1 MTFINIVSISIPEAF
16 FQCCVCIN
24 QPVCCDDKGTYIFVS
39 QSIINLT
46 IKITGN
52 VSVLFPVYF
61 RAFYKTLSEKERP
74 PPGIITSVE
83 ENSVILLSL
92 FAGDGRITIEPFL
105 FCTGFSR
112 CKRKFSGPRYT
123 SLISI

>member
-16 FQCCVCIN
+16 FNVVYVSISRS
-24 QPVCCDDKGTYIFVS
+24 VAMITYIFVS

-52 VSVLFPVYF
+52 VSVLFPVF

-74 PPGIITSVE
+74 PPRD
-83 ENSVILLSL
+83 NHLS
-92 FAGDGRITIEPFL
+92 
-105 FCTGFSR
+105 
-112 CKRKFSGPRYT
+112 
-123 SLISI
+123 